1 MKPSIH
7 KILAKLNKEKIDL
20 SLKGYTTKVTITDFF
35 KRQRDNA
42 SIINEII
49 SKGQKIFNKLNDF
62 ELELK
67 SARSVTDRAEMEIS
81 KLKNTMKENDIDT
94 SSLNQK
100 EKQIAKDRQQINEML
115 KVVDLHKKRIRSL

>member
-1 MKPSIH
+1 MKPSVQ

-35 KRQRDNA
+35 RRQRDNA

-67 SARSVTDRAEMEIS
+67 SARSVTDKAEMEIS

-94 SSLNQK
+94 SSLNEK

-115 KVVDLHKKRIRSL
+115 K

>member
-1 MKPSIH
+1 MKPEVKRIFE
-7 KILAKLNKEKIDL
+7 KLNNKKIDL

-35 KRQRDNA
+35 RRQRDNA

-67 SARSVTDRAEMEIS
+67 SARSVTDRAEMEIL

>member
-1 MKPSIH
+1 MKPEVKRIFE
-7 KILAKLNKEKIDL
+7 KLNNKKIDL
-20 SLKGYTTKVTITDFF
+20 SLKGYTSKVTITDFF
-35 KRQRDNA
+35 RRQRDNA

-67 SARSVTDRAEMEIS
+67 SARSVTDRAEIEIS

>member
-1 MKPSIH
+1 MKPSVQ

-35 KRQRDNA
+35 RRQRDNA

-67 SARSVTDRAEMEIS
+67 SARSVTDKAEMEIS

-94 SSLNQK
+94 SSLNEK

>member
-1 MKPSIH
+1 MKPEVKRIF
-7 KILAKLNKEKIDL
+7 KKLSNQKIDL

-35 KRQRDNA
+35 RRQRDNA

-49 SKGQKIFNKLNDF
+49 SKGQKMFPKLNDF

-67 SARSVTDRAEMEIS
+67 AARSVTDRAEMEIL